1 MGVAGRSVL
10 SGLGAENSRGL
21 GRVQSCTING
31 VIRWVA
37 RIVLFLVLGA
47 AVSVAVAWGCAIA
60 RGDPF
65 ADARYMRYQGQGY
78 RTRLSAATGFGC
90 AYVEEYPP
98 FERGTLP
105 FVPTKLPLYSGR
117 AWWTTDALPA
127 ADSTGNVG
135 CGWPTLALSA
145 RVRPTPASVI
155 ARERSIVIKGGFV
168 LGNKALNPPRDETL
182 PIILPYRPIWPGF
195 IVNTGAYGG
204 LLLAIFV
211 VPGLIRRW
219 VRRRRGQCPACGYP
233 RGVSAVCSECGAV
246 LPVSPGRAGG

>member
-1 MGVAGRSVL
+1 
-10 SGLGAENSRGL
+10 
-21 GRVQSCTING
+21 
-31 VIRWVA
+31 
-37 RIVLFLVLGA
+37 
-47 AVSVAVAWGCAIA
+47 
-60 RGDPF
+60 
-65 ADARYMRYQGQGY
+65 MRYQGQGY

-182 PIILPYRPIWPGF
+182 PIILPYRPIWLGF
-195 IVNTGAYGG
+195 SVNSCLYAAALF
-204 LLLAIFV
+204 LLFSG
-211 VPGLIRRW
+211 PTSIRRA
-219 VRRRRGQCPACGYP
+219 VRHHRHQCPACGYP
-233 RGVSAVCSECGAV
+233 WGGSAVCSECGAV
-246 LPVSPGRAGG
+246 LPVSPGRAEG